1 MGESKLIKKA
11 FKLRLYPTKEQ
22 ERKMWQHVGSCRFVW
37 NYMLALQEERYKAG
51 EKHLSG
57 FDMNKMLTPLKND
70 GEHNWLYEVSNRS
83 LQITCSDL
91 ADAYNMFFKK
101 KHKHPKFK
109 SRKTDRPSFPVDNTS
124 FYFKDERHCN
134 IQKIGKVKVKT
145 KKSFPIGNKVCKFY
159 NPRVSYDEAKK
170 RWIIAFAMDVE
181 VDQEE
186 LTDKLM
192 GVDLGVKDLANVAF
206 GDENVVFHN
215 INKSKRVRSLE
226 KKKRHIQRNISRK
239 YEASKKRTGRYEK
252 TNGILREEQKLRE
265 VQARLNGIRQNYTHQ
280 VTHKLVSMLP
290 EKITMEDLN
299 VSGMM
304 KNKHLARSI
313 SEQRFHE
320 FLRQMEYKC
329 DWNGIEL
336 VKADRFYPSSK
347 TCSSCGS
354 IKKDLKL
361 SDRTYVCPEC
371 GLTIDR
377 DYNAAIN
384 LQKYVA
390 GEDEAMAYPG

>member
-57 FDMNKMLTPLKND
+57 FDMMKELTKLKHD
-70 GEHNWLYEVSNRS
+70 GEHEWLNEVSSNS
-83 LQITCSDL
+83 INIMCSDL
-91 ADAYNMFFKK
+91 DKTYKKFFKK
-101 KHKHPKFK
+101 QCGYPKFK
-109 SRKTDRPSFPVDNTS
+109 SRKKDRPSFPIKNTG
-124 FYFKDERHCN
+124 FYFKDYRHCH
-134 IQKIGKVKVKT
+134 IEKIGKIKVKL
-145 KKSFPIGNKVCKFY
+145 KQDFPIGRNACKFW

-170 RWIIAFAMDVE
+170 RWMISFAIDVE
-181 VDQEE
+181 VDQKE

-206 GDENVVFHN
+206 GDENIVFHN

-239 YEASKKRTGRYEK
+239 YEASKKLTGRYEK

-299 VSGMM
+299 VSGIM
-304 KNKHLARSI
+304 KNKHLARAV
-313 SEQRFHE
+313 SEQRFYE

-329 DWNGIEL
+329 DWNGIEF

-347 TCSSCGS
+347 TCSNCGS

-361 SDRTYVCPEC
+361 KDRVYVCPEC
-371 GLTIDR
+371 GFEIDR

-390 GEDEAMAYPG
+390 GEE